1 MSELY
6 FPKLPQS
13 WQDAI
18 NDVIGDFDNGEHPD
32 IAEAFREVEGQ
43 DLDKVL
49 LEPDPSDKDIA
60 DITVCYGN
68 FVEGWNAALRY
79 MAKSRG
85 HEISAWIRSN
95 SAPTEIQISSD
106 KSSVINQYRAL
117 IVMES
122 DVIRLEG
129 GGA

>member
-18 NDVIGDFDNGEHPD
+18 NDVIADFDNGIDPD
-32 IAEAFREVEGQ
+32 IAEAFREMEGQ
-43 DLDKVL
+43 ALDKVL

-60 DITVCYGN
+60 DITVSYGN
-68 FVEGWNAALRY
+68 FVEGWNAAIRF

-85 HEISAWIRSN
+85 HEIAAWIRSN
-95 SAPTEIQISSD
+95 GELTDYSDLEDNDYPAFIVKEI
-106 KSSVINQYRAL
+106 
-117 IVMES
+117 
-122 DVIRLEG
+122 DVEELEKK
-129 GGA
+129 